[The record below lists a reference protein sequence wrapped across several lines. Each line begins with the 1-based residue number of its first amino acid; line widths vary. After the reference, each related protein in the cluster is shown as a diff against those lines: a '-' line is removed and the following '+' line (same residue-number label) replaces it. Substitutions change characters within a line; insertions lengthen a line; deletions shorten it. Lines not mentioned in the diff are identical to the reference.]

1 MDDDKHETIIKS
13 LETKAEIMG
22 YGVLVIE
29 FKIHGGKL
37 SAGEVIEK
45 REKLG

>member
-1 MDDDKHETIIKS
+1 MDDKHEQIIEA
-13 LETKAEIMG
+13 LEVKAKEIKFG
-22 YGVLVIE
+22 LLTVE
-29 FKIHGGKL
+29 FKIHDGKL